1 MNKVVITGPTGAI
14 GTALVDEMIEQ
25 NIEVYCVCHKGS
37 KRINKITQN
46 SLVHIIECDLSELN
60 SLTSIIHNKID
71 AFFHLAW
78 FGGTYGKS
86 RDDVS
91 NNMINI
97 KYTMDAIKVAKVL
110 GCKSFIGAG
119 SQSEYGN
126 VNEVKTPNTLPN
138 PESMYAASKLSSM
151 YIGKLYAKQLGI
163 RFNWCRIFSVF
174 GPNDSENT
182 MIMSSIKQ
190 MMRGGKSMF
199 TKGEQ
204 LWDYIYSKDCAL
216 ALRLIAENGK
226 NDQIYNIASGDVR
239 HLSDYIK
246 SLHKLVNPKAIIN
259 IGAIPYFEHQAM
271 NLTANIDPLLEL
283 GFKPNYTFEEGIK
296 DLLSKIKF

>member
-1 MNKVVITGPTGAI
+1 MKKVLITGPTGAI
-14 GTALVDEMIEQ
+14 GTALVDEMINN
-25 NIEVYCVCHKGS
+25 NIEVYCVCHKSS
-37 KRINKITQN
+37 KRINNIAKSPVVHIVECDIDELE
-46 SLVHIIECDLSELN
+46 SLVTLINEP
-60 SLTSIIHNKID
+60 ID

-78 FGGTYGKS
+78 YGGTIGSS
-86 RDDVS
+86 RNDVY
-91 NNMINI
+91 NNIINI
-97 KYTMDAIKVAKVL
+97 KYTMDAIKVAKEL
-110 GCKSFIGAG
+110 GCKVFIGSG

-126 VNEVKTPNTLPN
+126 VNETKSPNTLPN

-174 GPNDSENT
+174 GPNDGENT
-182 MIMSSIKQ
+182 MIMSSIRQ
-190 MMRGGKSMF
+190 MMRGGVSIF

-239 HLSDYIK
+239 YLSDYIK
-246 SLHKLVNPKAIIN
+246 SLHKLVNPKAEIN
-259 IGAIPYFEHQAM
+259 IGGIPYFEHQAM

-283 GFKPNYTFEEGIK
+283 GFKPKYTFEEGIK
-296 DLLSKIKF
+296 DLLSKMEF